1 MALNGNLPKPD
12 NVNSTTE
19 YFNNY
24 FSDRFTTSPNINDAV
39 IGYFQSVTGDVDS
52 GKALAA
58 TVIYTALSQGL
69 DPMSLVDEFRKLKA
83 GRRVEVKTPIPNS
96 SVIDSFTSYN
106 QIVGDKNK
114 YPVGQLFYVS
124 SKNIFYRSYY
134 AEISIQQPLVI
145 QTSFADQTIVTTVAT
160 KTSAHIY
167 FGVGSLLGYVLDG
180 VEAPVLNLEKGKTYK
195 FDQSAASNT
204 NHPLRFYLDAA
215 KVSQYST
222 GVTTIGT
229 PGSAG
234 AYTQIVVS
242 ETTPTPLFYQCG
254 VHAYMGSR
262 ADLITSGS
270 TSVPT
275 FNADNITTQRDAIL
289 SGIPVLE
296 DVIISAEPVY
306 VAPGMPFL
314 AANSAPI
321 GGDVGNI
328 TVESYID
335 TASIG
340 TLEYTIP
347 SGLENPDDNIVK
359 SYLDQAI
366 QIEAVANYTRDT
378 VSLGS
383 GQFTYNY
390 FYITYTEEQD
400 EITPFLTVLLNQNR
414 VNTSLLGLSNN
425 PPVNKYVL
433 RSILA

>member
-1 MALNGNLPKPD
+1 MALNGNLPKSD

-69 DPMSLVDEFRKLKA
+69 EPMSLVDEFRKLKA

-96 SVIDSFTSYN
+96 SVIDSYTSYD
-106 QIVGDKNK
+106 QIVADKNE

-124 SKNIFYRSYY
+124 SKKVFYRSYY

-145 QTSFADQTIVTTVAT
+145 QSSFA
-160 KTSAHIY
+160 
-167 FGVGSLLGYVLDG
+167 
-180 VEAPVLNLEKGKTYK
+180 
-195 FDQSAASNT
+195 NT
-204 NHPLRFYLDAA
+204 
-215 KVSQYST
+215 
-222 GVTTIGT
+222 
-229 PGSAG
+229 
-234 AYTQIVVS
+234 
-242 ETTPTPLFYQCG
+242 
-254 VHAYMGSR
+254 
-262 ADLITSGS
+262 
-270 TSVPT
+270 T
-275 FNADNITTQRDAIL
+275 FNADTIATQRDAIL

-296 DVIISAEPVY
+296 DMVIPAESVY

-321 GGDVGNI
+321 GSNVGNL

-340 TLEYTIP
+340 TLEYTVP

-359 SYLDQAI
+359 TYLDQAI
-366 QIEAVANYTRDT
+366 QIEAVANYKRET
-378 VSLGS
+378 VSLGN
-383 GQFTYNY
+383 GQFEYNY
-390 FYITYTEEQD
+390 FYISYTEEQD

-414 VNTSLLGLSNN
+414 VNTSLLGISNS
-425 PPVNKYVL
+425 PPVNKYVQ
-433 RSILA
+433 RAILA

>member
-1 MALNGNLPKPD
+1 MPANGNLPP
-12 NVNSTTE
+12 NTSVNSTTE

-69 DPMSLVDEFRKLKA
+69 EPMSLVDEFRKLKA

-96 SVIDSFTSYN
+96 SVIDSYTSYD
-106 QIVGDKNK
+106 QIVADKNE

-124 SKNIFYRSYY
+124 SKKVFYRSYY

-145 QTSFADQTIVTTVAT
+145 QSSFA
-160 KTSAHIY
+160 
-167 FGVGSLLGYVLDG
+167 
-180 VEAPVLNLEKGKTYK
+180 
-195 FDQSAASNT
+195 NT
-204 NHPLRFYLDAA
+204 
-215 KVSQYST
+215 
-222 GVTTIGT
+222 
-229 PGSAG
+229 
-234 AYTQIVVS
+234 
-242 ETTPTPLFYQCG
+242 
-254 VHAYMGSR
+254 
-262 ADLITSGS
+262 
-270 TSVPT
+270 T
-275 FNADNITTQRDAIL
+275 FNADTIATQRDAIL

-296 DVIISAEPVY
+296 DMVIPAEPVY

-321 GGDVGNI
+321 GSNVGNL

-340 TLEYTIP
+340 TLEYTVP

-359 SYLDQAI
+359 TYLDQAI
-366 QIEAVANYTRDT
+366 QIEAVANYKRET
-378 VSLGS
+378 VSLGN
-383 GQFTYNY
+383 GQFEYNY
-390 FYITYTEEQD
+390 FYISYTEEQD

-414 VNTSLLGLSNN
+414 VNTSLLGISNS
-425 PPVNKYVL
+425 PPVNKYVQ
-433 RSILA
+433 RAILA

>member
-1 MALNGNLPKPD
+1 MALNGNLPKSD

-69 DPMSLVDEFRKLKA
+69 EPMSLVDEFRKLKA

-96 SVIDSFTSYN
+96 SVIDSYTSYD
-106 QIVGDKNK
+106 QIVADKNE

-124 SKNIFYRSYY
+124 SKKVFYRSYY

-145 QTSFADQTIVTTVAT
+145 QSSFA
-160 KTSAHIY
+160 
-167 FGVGSLLGYVLDG
+167 
-180 VEAPVLNLEKGKTYK
+180 
-195 FDQSAASNT
+195 NT
-204 NHPLRFYLDAA
+204 
-215 KVSQYST
+215 
-222 GVTTIGT
+222 
-229 PGSAG
+229 
-234 AYTQIVVS
+234 
-242 ETTPTPLFYQCG
+242 
-254 VHAYMGSR
+254 
-262 ADLITSGS
+262 
-270 TSVPT
+270 T
-275 FNADNITTQRDAIL
+275 FNADTIATQRDAIL

-296 DVIISAEPVY
+296 DMVIPAEPVY

-321 GGDVGNI
+321 GSNVGNL

-340 TLEYTIP
+340 TLEYTVP

-359 SYLDQAI
+359 TYLDQAI
-366 QIEAVANYTRDT
+366 QIEAVANYKRET
-378 VSLGS
+378 VSLGN
-383 GQFTYNY
+383 GQFEYNY
-390 FYITYTEEQD
+390 FYISYTEEQD

-414 VNTSLLGLSNN
+414 VNTSLLGISNS
-425 PPVNKYVL
+425 PPVNKYVQ
-433 RSILA
+433 RAILA

>member
-1 MALNGNLPKPD
+1 MALNGNLPKSD
-12 NVNSTTE
+12 NINSTAE

-96 SVIDSFTSYN
+96 SVIDSYTSYD
-106 QIVGDKNK
+106 QIVADKNE

-124 SKNIFYRSYY
+124 SKKIFYRSYY

-145 QTSFADQTIVTTVAT
+145 QTSFA
-160 KTSAHIY
+160 
-167 FGVGSLLGYVLDG
+167 
-180 VEAPVLNLEKGKTYK
+180 N
-195 FDQSAASNT
+195 
-204 NHPLRFYLDAA
+204 
-215 KVSQYST
+215 
-222 GVTTIGT
+222 
-229 PGSAG
+229 
-234 AYTQIVVS
+234 
-242 ETTPTPLFYQCG
+242 
-254 VHAYMGSR
+254 
-262 ADLITSGS
+262 
-270 TSVPT
+270 PT
-275 FNADNITTQRDAIL
+275 FNADTIATQRDAIL

-296 DVIISAEPVY
+296 DVVIPAIPVY

-321 GGDVGNI
+321 GGNVGNL

-340 TLEYTIP
+340 TLDYTIP

-359 SYLDQAI
+359 TYLDQAI
-366 QIEAVANYTRDT
+366 KIEAVANYKQET
-378 VSLGS
+378 VSLGN
-383 GQFTYNY
+383 GQFEYNY
-390 FYITYTEEQD
+390 FYISYTEEQD

-414 VNTSLLGLSNN
+414 VNTSLLGLSNS
-425 PPVNKYVL
+425 PPVNKYVQ
-433 RSILA
+433 RAILA

>member
-1 MALNGNLPKPD
+1 MALNGNLPKSD

-69 DPMSLVDEFRKLKA
+69 EPMSLVDEFRKLKA

-96 SVIDSFTSYN
+96 SVIDSYTSYD
-106 QIVGDKNK
+106 QIVADKNE

-124 SKNIFYRSYY
+124 SKKVFYRSYY

-145 QTSFADQTIVTTVAT
+145 QSSFA
-160 KTSAHIY
+160 
-167 FGVGSLLGYVLDG
+167 
-180 VEAPVLNLEKGKTYK
+180 
-195 FDQSAASNT
+195 NT
-204 NHPLRFYLDAA
+204 
-215 KVSQYST
+215 
-222 GVTTIGT
+222 
-229 PGSAG
+229 
-234 AYTQIVVS
+234 
-242 ETTPTPLFYQCG
+242 
-254 VHAYMGSR
+254 
-262 ADLITSGS
+262 
-270 TSVPT
+270 T
-275 FNADNITTQRDAIL
+275 FNADTIATQRDAIL

-296 DVIISAEPVY
+296 DMVIPAEPVY
-306 VAPGMPFL
+306 VAPGIPFL

-321 GGDVGNI
+321 GSNVGNL

-340 TLEYTIP
+340 TLEYTVP

-359 SYLDQAI
+359 TYLDQAI
-366 QIEAVANYTRDT
+366 QIEAVANYKRET
-378 VSLGS
+378 VSLGN
-383 GQFTYNY
+383 GQFEYNY
-390 FYITYTEEQD
+390 FYISYTEEQD

-414 VNTSLLGLSNN
+414 VNTSLLGISNS
-425 PPVNKYVL
+425 PPVNKYVQ
-433 RSILA
+433 RAILA